1 MKKKEIA
8 LQKAYVKGKKS
19 TNNSN
24 NAIATN
30 NNDPNELKNAHAK
43 IKEKR
48 KLREVN
54 FWKIMDLIFKIFSK
68 RNSGK
73 WRT

>member
-30 NNDPNELKNAHAK
+30 NDDPNELKNAFAK
-43 IKEKR
+43 IEEKKAKR
-48 KLREVN
+48 KLREEVN
-54 FWKIMDLIFKIFSK
+54 IWIIMNL
-68 RNSGK
+68 
-73 WRT
+73 TL